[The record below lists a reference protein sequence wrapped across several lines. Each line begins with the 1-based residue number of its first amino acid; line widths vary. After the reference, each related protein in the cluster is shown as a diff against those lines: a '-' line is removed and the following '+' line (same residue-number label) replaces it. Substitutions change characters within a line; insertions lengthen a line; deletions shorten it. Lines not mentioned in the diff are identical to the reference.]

1 MMTNALTRVVFLAA
15 ITLVPAG
22 LMSGPRVDVTGDRC
36 SACCGAWCPFDEAG
50 FYTGCF
56 TDLDAT
62 ICEFNDKHF
71 LWVGGC

>member
-1 MMTNALTRVVFLAA
+1 MFTNALAKVVFLAA

-22 LMSGPRVDVTGDRC
+22 LTAGPRVDLTGEGC
-36 SACCGAWCPFDEAG
+36 SACCSAWCPFDNAG
-50 FYTGCF
+50 FYGGCF
-56 TDLDAT
+56 PDLDAT